1 MHGWIETQSNNCSN
15 LKRFDAVGSCAQ
27 EEQHDHKTAHISKS
41 SQGIWPPKR
50 SSQHSAP
57 WNPHCTCLIFFPG
70 AQMVH
75 EVRLRH
81 SCGICQRRHLHKLD
95 RLAEYARGDTF
106 INWIGLDRLGMSW
119 FGRLR
124 FLKITRTKEEN
135 TGQQGWCLSLAVFV
149 FGDFTIFT
157 VLVLAVSETA
167 LPFLVSNKAKDSKN
181 CEGTWRDH
189 FLWFAI
195 HGGFTSLKPYAPIPG
210 L

>member
-57 WNPHCTCLIFFPG
+57 QQSSLHMSHLFSR
-70 AQMVH
+70 Q
-75 EVRLRH
+75 ELRW
-81 SCGICQRRHLHKLD
+81 SKFGCATAAECARRRHL
-95 RLAEYARGDTF
+95 
-106 INWIGLDRLGMSW
+106 NWIGLDRLGMSW

-157 VLVLAVSETA
+157 VLVLAVSETTP
-167 LPFLVSNKAKDSKN
+167 PFLVSNKA
-181 CEGTWRDH
+181 
-189 FLWFAI
+189 
-195 HGGFTSLKPYAPIPG
+195 
-210 L
+210 